1 MYWYGMQM
9 LIDKENSSRDKI
21 VKPDF
26 STKTGREFLA
36 FYLQTKFKQILSYD
50 KKTEHPVFK
59 EVNPNFISKF
69 SRRLIECPNKKFL
82 IGVTG
87 ESASGKTTIC
97 KQIKKTSDNLNFPL
111 EFLSIDNYFNDISEL
126 IKKYGDFDSLRDNG
140 YDVDSPESFQLD
152 LLKEDLIK
160 LSNGENILA
169 PEYLINGTGV
179 SVPKSIP
186 IYSEKIIIVEGMAA
200 MYKDIKDLL
209 DVKIYIDIDPKIQKK
224 WFMER
229 ASKRNQSEENAL
241 KHWDYVG
248 QAAEK
253 YIRPSKA
260 ESDIIINGAS
270 SLEYFSQIIEFIH
283 TATNSFMS

>member
-1 MYWYGMQM
+1 M
-9 LIDKENSSRDKI
+9 LTDNELSSKDKI
-21 VKPDF
+21 IKPDF

-50 KKTEHPVFK
+50 KKTDTPIFK
-59 EVNPNFISKF
+59 DINPNFISKF
-69 SRRLIECPNKKFL
+69 SRRLIENPQKKFL

-97 KQIKKTSDNLNFPL
+97 KQIKKTSLELNFPL
-111 EFLSIDNYFNDISEL
+111 EFLSIDNYFNDISDL

-152 LLKEDLIK
+152 LLKEDLTK
-160 LSNGENILA
+160 LSQGIDIKA

-179 SVPKSIP
+179 SVPNSIP
-186 IYSEKIIIVEGMAA
+186 ISSEKFILVEGMAA
-200 MYKDIKDLL
+200 MYKGVKDIL

-224 WFMER
+224 WFIER

-241 KHWDYVG
+241 KHWEYVRT
-248 QAAEK
+248 AAEK

-260 ESDIIINGAS
+260 EADIIINGAS
-270 SLEYFSQIIEFIH
+270 SLEYFSQIIQFIH
-283 TATNSFMS
+283 TATNSFIS

>member
-1 MYWYGMQM
+1 MQM
-9 LIDKENSSRDKI
+9 LIDKENSSNDKI
-21 VKPDF
+21 IKPDF

-36 FYLQTKFKQILSYD
+36 FYLQTKFKQILAYD
-50 KKTEHPVFK
+50 KKTERPVFK
-59 EVNPNFISKF
+59 EINPNFISKF
-69 SRRLIECPNKKFL
+69 SRRLIENPSKRIL

-97 KQIKKTSDNLNFPL
+97 KQVKKTSLDLNFPL
-111 EFLSIDNYFNDISEL
+111 EFLSIDNYFNDISDL

-140 YDVDSPESFQLD
+140 YDVDSPESFQLE
-152 LLKEDLIK
+152 LLKEDLTR
-160 LSNGENILA
+160 LSNGEDILA

-179 SVPKSIP
+179 SVPNSIP
-186 IYSEKIIIVEGMAA
+186 ISSEKFILVEGMAA
-200 MYKDIKDLL
+200 MYKDIRDLF
-209 DVKIYIDIDPKIQKK
+209 DVKIYIDIDSKIQKK

-241 KHWDYVG
+241 KHWHYVG
-248 QAAEK
+248 EAAEK

-260 ESDIIINGAS
+260 DADIVINGAS

-283 TATNSFMS
+283 TATNCFVS

>member
-1 MYWYGMQM
+1 MQM
-9 LIDKENSSRDKI
+9 LTDNELSSKDKI
-21 VKPDF
+21 IKPDF

-50 KKTEHPVFK
+50 KKTDTPIFK
-59 EVNPNFISKF
+59 DINPNFISKF
-69 SRRLIECPNKKFL
+69 SRRLIENPQKKFL

-97 KQIKKTSDNLNFPL
+97 KQIKKTSLELNFPL
-111 EFLSIDNYFNDISEL
+111 EFLSIDNYFNDISDL

-152 LLKEDLIK
+152 LLKEDLTK
-160 LSNGENILA
+160 LSQGIDIKA

-179 SVPKSIP
+179 SVPNSIP
-186 IYSEKIIIVEGMAA
+186 ISSEKFILVEGMAA
-200 MYKDIKDLL
+200 MYKGVKDIL

-224 WFMER
+224 WFIER

-241 KHWDYVG
+241 KHWEYVRT
-248 QAAEK
+248 AAEK

-260 ESDIIINGAS
+260 EADIIINGAS
-270 SLEYFSQIIEFIH
+270 SLEYFSQIIQFIH
-283 TATNSFMS
+283 TATNSFIS